1 MSSKIRMDSAGA
13 DDHHRSGTGWNISE
27 QTGSTGADKKDMY
40 CTGTEVT
47 APRLHRRVYV
57 PYPENV
63 PAREVQG
70 IAVLAMVIDASG
82 IPAHI

>member
-1 MSSKIRMDSAGA
+1 MCQAKYAWILLALTIITVRAQDG
-13 DDHHRSGTGWNISE
+13 ISE
-27 QTGSTGADKKDMY
+27 QTGSPGADKKDMY